1 MQSKAAYID
10 IELLSL
16 PAPTG
21 GNLPFIVAEE
31 LSKFSMQL
39 QKHIDG
45 GSQICPFQKDFHE
58 LATQFRQSLAKTK
71 PILKL
76 REFPPLPTRETPN
89 GSTAGTPCPV
99 SRSRGYQDTSFVVD
113 ISDDEDTP
121 SPVVQ
126 RSGKK
131 RVNGSILESP
141 SKVQKME
148 TPLSHLSS
156 RQTTQSRCFTLPEVR
171 KIIQRGYISLPGQ
184 VDPKAIEELIS
195 QSMEHWN
202 KPLEA
207 FFVQVATLCKNTVL
221 QQVES
226 VFGHRQQTRYYDEI
240 LEVCDFFL
248 EEACAEQFKIAERLL
263 SWELS
268 KPTTLD
274 ERTMELAR
282 TAATNLLLSQRRKIL
297 AERFLS
303 EQEEKSGKRSGGPLR
318 DEKLA
323 KVPDDELTVETFG
336 PELKAMAVS
345 LRHAPQADEYLT
357 NEYIKETKAYY
368 EVALSRFVDYLCLSI
383 QCELFMKCRENI
395 VPTLKQKFG
404 VLEADGKIQITT
416 LSYARN

>member
-1 MQSKAAYID
+1 MIQEQVQSKAAYID

-31 LSKFSMQL
+31 LSKFSVQL
-39 QKHIDG
+39 QRHIDG

-58 LATQFRQSLAKTK
+58 LATQFRQSLSNTK

-76 REFPPLPTRETPN
+76 REFAPLPTRETPN
-89 GSTAGTPCPV
+89 GSTVGTPCPV
-99 SRSRGYQDTSFVVD
+99 SRSRGSQDTNFVVD
-113 ISDDEDTP
+113 ISDDEDAP

-131 RVNGSILESP
+131 RVNGSVLESP
-141 SKVQKME
+141 SKVLKTE
-148 TPLSHLSS
+148 TFSLPS

-171 KIIQRGYISLPGQ
+171 RIIQRGYISLPGQ

-195 QSMEHWN
+195 QSMEHWK

-207 FFVQVATLCKNTVL
+207 FFVQVSALCKNTVL
-221 QQVES
+221 QQVEG
-226 VFGHRQQTRYYDEI
+226 VFGHRQQTRYYNEI
-240 LEVCDFFL
+240 LEVCDLFL

-297 AERFLS
+297 ADRFLS

-323 KVPDDELTVETFG
+323 KVPDHELTVETFG

-345 LRHAPQADEYLT
+345 PHHAPQADEYLT
-357 NEYIKETKAYY
+357 NEYTKETKAYY

-383 QCELFMKCRENI
+383 QCELFTKCREKHCSSPQTE
-395 VPTLKQKFG
+395 VWSLG
-404 VLEADGKIQITT
+404 D
-416 LSYARN
+416 RW